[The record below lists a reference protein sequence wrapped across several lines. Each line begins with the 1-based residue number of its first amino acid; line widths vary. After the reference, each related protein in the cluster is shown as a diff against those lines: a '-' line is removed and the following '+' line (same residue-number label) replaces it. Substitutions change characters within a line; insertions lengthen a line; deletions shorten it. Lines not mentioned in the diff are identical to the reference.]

1 MSREI
6 KMMDFEES
14 VIFKNEVDEFGAFE
28 DHSKLSTQEEEEGIR
43 VNSELC
49 NKNEERRKSGEIVT
63 QNHHLKRHKESM
75 HEGVRYPCDECDYTA
90 TGFHNLKRHIRSKH

>member
-43 VNSELC
+43 VNNERC
-49 NKNEERRKSGEIVT
+49 NKNRK
-63 QNHHLKRHKESM
+63 
-75 HEGVRYPCDECDYTA
+75 
-90 TGFHNLKRHIRSKH
+90 